1 MSAIST
7 TYVLGTNISLL
18 TNTSRPP
25 SLSYP
30 NIQLSGFATS
40 NIGRVVYIK
49 EASDV
54 SGGLYGPSVMSI
66 QAPTGG
72 TVLNSTMIYLSSK
85 QCVTL
90 QCFSS
95 QSLGFLG
102 AYTGLSQFSTQ
113 ILPSN
118 TTVLTPSLSTS
129 QLFVDLRTESKTVV
143 LPSIASLTT
152 ESNIVP
158 FYTFKDIYGKAA
170 NSTFYISTTEGD
182 MLETSSIQNSIALQT
197 NYASIDLAA
206 NLRMRTWLILNYY
219 NGVV

>member
-1 MSAIST
+1 MSATPVNST
-7 TYVLGTNISLL
+7 LGSNSSLL
-18 TNTSRPP
+18 TNTQVSS
-25 SLSYP
+25 SLFYP
-30 NIQLSGFATS
+30 NIQLSGFAAS
-40 NIGRVVYIK
+40 NIGRVIYIK
-49 EASDV
+49 EASE
-54 SGGLYGPSVMSI
+54 YPGPSVMSI

-95 QSLGFLG
+95 QSLGFLA

-129 QLFVDLRTESKTVV
+129 QIFVDLRTESKTVV
-143 LPSIASLTT
+143 LPSISSLTSVST
-152 ESNIVP
+152 LAP

-170 NSTFYISTTEGD
+170 NSTFFLSTSAGNT
-182 MLETSSIQNSIALQT
+182 LEISSIQNSIALRT

-206 NLRMRTWLILNYY
+206 NLRLNKWLILNYY